1 MLKNLAVKIQSI
13 NSAQDPAGSQF
24 TNVGA
29 NKILAKTD
37 AEFVDVIHTWSLGLH
52 EEIGTIDFYP
62 NDGINQPS
70 CKNAFLDISN
80 LIILHFYFGYI

>member
-1 MLKNLAVKIQSI
+1 LLKNLAVKIHSI

-37 AEFVDVIHTWSLGLH
+37 AEFVDVIHT
-52 EEIGTIDFYP
+52 
-62 NDGINQPS
+62 
-70 CKNAFLDISN
+70 
-80 LIILHFYFGYI
+80 